1 MFFVQISDDFF
12 WELKFNPEVFDSLME
27 HNVLSTNISKN
38 KLTTFLKPSV
48 ERLLEQSD
56 FNNLKSFIKDLHISY
71 IISYNGDNEVY
82 DYPGSLGNIPPENWV
97 VSENGNHLIVEGQP
111 IDNSTGYGKV
121 TWVPNIIILVQ

>member
-12 WELKFNPEVFDSLME
+12 WELKFNSEVFDSLME

-82 DYPGSLGNIPPENWV
+82 DYPGSLGNVPPENWV
-97 VSENGNHLIVEGQP
+97 VSENGNQLIVEGQP
-111 IDNSTGYGKV
+111 IDNSVGYGKI